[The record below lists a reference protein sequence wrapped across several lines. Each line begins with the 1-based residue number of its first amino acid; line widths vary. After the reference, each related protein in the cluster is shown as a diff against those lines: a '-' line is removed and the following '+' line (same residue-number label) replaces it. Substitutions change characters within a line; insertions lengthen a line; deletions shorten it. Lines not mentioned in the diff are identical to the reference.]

1 MSSRRPL
8 RPSARAARQRGVVLL
23 FSLIALVIM
32 LIAGVALVRSF
43 NTTLYTAG
51 NIGFKRDMQN
61 QSERAVDTVLT
72 AFRTGALS
80 TPAARAANVAGNN
93 YSATMLS
100 VNAQGM
106 PVALALGDSAFAA
119 TYTAPDLQSS
129 DASIAVR
136 YVVDRLCSTVGNETT
151 LGAAGCVLADNPTPA
166 GTSSSNV
173 QGADRAPLC
182 PTCSSAAPQGV
193 VYRVSVKVTG
203 PRSTQSFFQ
212 STFTVPSS

>member
-1 MSSRRPL
+1 M
-8 RPSARAARQRGVVLL
+8 LL

-32 LIAGVALVRSF
+32 LIAAVALVRSF

-100 VNAQGM
+100 VNAQGI
-106 PVALALGDSAFAA
+106 PDALVLGDSAFAA
-119 TYTAPDLQSS
+119 TYTAPDLRSS

-166 GTSSSNV
+166 GTSSSNL

-203 PRSTQSFFQ
+203 PRNTQSFFQ